1 MPTPALVLPLGAL
14 ITGFVL
20 LAVPTIILMGVWTA
34 VTVARILFPERPLPF
49 DAPARR
55 QRRTLRGE
63 AVPVR
68 LRDIMEDQA
77 LRQAHRAEAPVERP
91 EGGPPAPHPLFD
103 DLWVRRN

>member
-14 ITGFVL
+14 VAGFFLV
-20 LAVPTIILMGVWTA
+20 AIPTLILMTVWT
-34 VTVARILFPERPLPF
+34 VITVARILFPERPLPF
-49 DAPARR
+49 DASARR

-77 LRQAHRAEAPVERP
+77 LRQARPHAAPLGGGREA
-91 EGGPPAPHPLFD
+91 GPSTHPLFE

>member
-14 ITGFVL
+14 ITGFFL

-49 DAPARR
+49 DATVRR

-68 LRDIMEDQA
+68 LRDILEDQV
-77 LRQAHRAEAPVERP
+77 LRQARRAEAPVERP
-91 EGGPPAPHPLFD
+91 SDEAPAPHPLFD
-103 DLWVRRN
+103 DLWARRN